1 MNIPVPAGFLK
12 LTITTLTRLALVFLL
27 NLTSIGASVKAANVP
42 AVAAAEGLLSRM
54 VPELVGRVE
63 FRLIPNDAGEDVFE
77 LQMVNGRLIVGGN
90 NAVSMASGLNSYL
103 KYSCNAQVSLKTV
116 QLKLPKVLPERENGP
131 IFCRTRI
138 PPLWMDGQDLCQIAG
153 LKNMS
158 IWKRKFL
165 NVNGVWE

>member
-27 NLTSIGASVKAANVP
+27 NLTGIGASVKAANVP

-90 NAVSMASGLNSYL
+90 NAV
-103 KYSCNAQVSLKTV
+103 
-116 QLKLPKVLPERENGP
+116 
-131 IFCRTRI
+131 
-138 PPLWMDGQDLCQIAG
+138 
-153 LKNMS
+153 
-158 IWKRKFL
+158 
-165 NVNGVWE
+165 